1 MVPRHTPSCGWDRLL
16 HYRALNA
23 PPDSNGGDDRVEIGL
38 LRMKQPDE
46 PVIGGTRK
54 SLPARKSRKMSKEAP
69 PTASKRGEKAMRTK
83 NILDKDVEQE
93 LVKVFGEK

>member
-1 MVPRHTPSCGWDRLL
+1 
-16 HYRALNA
+16 
-23 PPDSNGGDDRVEIGL
+23 
-38 LRMKQPDE
+38 MKQPEE

-54 SLPARKSRKMSKEAP
+54 SLPARRARKVQKRET
-69 PTASKRGEKAMRTK
+69 PTASKRSEKAKRSK